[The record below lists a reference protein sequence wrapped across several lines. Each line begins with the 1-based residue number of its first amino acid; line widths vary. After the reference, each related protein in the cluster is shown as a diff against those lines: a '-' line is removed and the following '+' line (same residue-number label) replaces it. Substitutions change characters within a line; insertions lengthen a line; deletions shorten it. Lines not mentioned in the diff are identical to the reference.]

1 MNYKTI
7 VNGKMVEYGPYTE
20 NVNAFTDEE
29 RLALQLEMVRV
40 NYPEDYE
47 NRKDDEQF
55 IKALGGLISIEER
68 YEALLEELPQNTYSY
83 AGSHPLRV
91 AEAVEKNSLNREI
104 TKDDVSDMIAR
115 CETLDGLKEELSD
128 YFELEE
134 DYE

>member
-20 NVNAFTDEE
+20 NVNVFTDEE

-47 NRKDDEQF
+47 NRKGDEQF

-68 YEALLEELPQNTYSY
+68 YEALLEELPQEEYSQ
-83 AGSHPLRV
+83 AGTHPKWV
-91 AEAVEKNSLNREI
+91 ADAVSEKTLNKQDVI
-104 TKDDVSDMIAR
+104 DDVSDMLER
-115 CETLDGLKEELSD
+115 CENLDELKEELSD

>member
-47 NRKDDEQF
+47 NRKGDEQF

-91 AEAVEKNSLNREI
+91 V
-104 TKDDVSDMIAR
+104 
-115 CETLDGLKEELSD
+115 
-128 YFELEE
+128 
-134 DYE
+134 